1 MRTASWVHCLVCAL
15 LAPVV
20 SQIIV
25 LILSQDTSFS
35 HNIHKVHL
43 TGAVPWY
50 KERMLNKISLGSM
63 VYVVLL
69 RWVHTS
75 GSCSKLACL
84 LLILSCSTVRLE
96 YGLELCCC
104 SDNERGHAVP
114 GCIWLSEWT
123 AAA

>member
-1 MRTASWVHCLVCAL
+1 MRTASWVHCLVHAL
-15 LAPVV
+15 PAPVV

-43 TGAVPWY
+43 AGAVPWY

-69 RWVHTS
+69 RWVDTT
-75 GSCSKLACL
+75 GSSSELACL
-84 LLILSCSTVRLE
+84 LLFPS
-96 YGLELCCC
+96 
-104 SDNERGHAVP
+104 
-114 GCIWLSEWT
+114 
-123 AAA
+123 